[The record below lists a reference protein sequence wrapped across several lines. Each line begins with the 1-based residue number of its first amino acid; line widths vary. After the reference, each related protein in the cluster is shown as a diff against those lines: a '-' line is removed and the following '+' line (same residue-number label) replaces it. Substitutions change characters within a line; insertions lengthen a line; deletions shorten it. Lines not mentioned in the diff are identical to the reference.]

1 MPKSDNFNTKRKLWK
16 NNAII
21 INVYKSPY
29 LLFTKTKTKYH
40 VNTFGC
46 FFVDIDILGKR
57 RYNYRKESWSL
68 LKIILLTCYYK
79 LIWKI
84 CSKEFIYNKIGEKNI
99 MYLNII
105 K

>member
-29 LLFTKTKTKYH
+29 LLFTKTKTKYL

-46 FFVDIDILGKR
+46 FFVDIDMLGKR

-79 LIWKI
+79 LIWKS

>member
-29 LLFTKTKTKYH
+29 LLFTKTKKKYL

-57 RYNYRKESWSL
+57 KYNYRKESWSL

-79 LIWKI
+79 LIWKS
-84 CSKEFIYNKIGEKNI
+84 CSKEFIYNKIGEKI
-99 MYLNII
+99 LCT
-105 K
+105 